1 MAGIIRHLFFFSN
14 IWGFYKMFEDK
25 LTKAIKLAENEKHE
39 KAIKLCNKILK
50 NESDNVNA
58 LKLKANCLK
67 DLNQKKEALK
77 YYDLALETDPERADI
92 LLYKAEILLIEY
104 GRYDEACECIDLAL
118 DLDSD
123 IAQGW
128 FLKGLYYGFMG
139 DVEKGIDCYDVGLHI
154 DSGDANGW
162 LYKGGF
168 LKIAKKY
175 DEAVKCFDA
184 VLAIKPNDKEAIY
197 LKADAYLYLDELDKS
212 IKYCNEALGLDGG
225 SVELNVNLYL
235 LKGCLLILSENF
247 DEAIVNI
254 DNALK
259 LNQKDYN
266 ALLMKAQCLA
276 YRQDFEDSLEL
287 IDNTLKIYPDAWE
300 FLELKQEILS

>member
-1 MAGIIRHLFFFSN
+1 
-14 IWGFYKMFEDK
+14 MFEDK
-25 LTKAIKLAENEKHE
+25 LTKAINLAENEKHE

-50 NESDNVNA
+50 KESDNVNA

-77 YYDLALETDPERADI
+77 YYDLALETDSERADI

-139 DVEKGIDCYDVGLHI
+139 DVEKGIDCYDIGLHI

-175 DEAVKCFDA
+175 DEAVRCFDA
-184 VLAIKPNDKEAIY
+184 VLSVKPNDKEAIY

-212 IKYCNEALGLDGG
+212 IKYCNEALGLEGG